1 MNALNTLLQLLL
13 CFAVLFFFVGFITP
27 HAVRFRLWR
36 WSVGLIALVFLIAL
50 VAIEVRAHPLVA
62 SMIMVGASVLS
73 FFVLE
78 LRRRHADRAHRPTPT
93 PFLSLRA
100 TGKTAVDIDDDH
112 PFASHEDGEGE

>member
-1 MNALNTLLQLLL
+1 MNALNALLQFLLFL
-13 CFAVLFFFVGFITP
+13 AVVFFFGGFIAP
-27 HAVRFRLWR
+27 HQLRLRLWR
-36 WSVGLIALVFLIAL
+36 WSVGLVALVFLIAL
-50 VAIEVRAHPLVA
+50 VVIEVRAHPIVA
-62 SMIMVGASVLS
+62 SMIMVGASLVS

-112 PFASHEDGEGE
+112 PFASREDGEGE